1 MENTQQEQINNV
13 ALNNVAAEQ
22 GMIIEKAEVVKL
34 GEWMVTM
41 LITTIPFVNL
51 IMLFV
56 WAFSKGENPNKRNW
70 ARANLIWGAIAIA
83 LMILI
88 FSSMMAFF
96 SSMVNSA
103 AVK

>member
-1 MENTQQEQINNV
+1 MDNTQQEQINHV

-22 GMIIEKAEVVKL
+22 GMIIEKAEVMKL
-34 GEWMVTM
+34 GEWMVTI
-41 LITTIPFVNL
+41 LITMIPFVNL

-70 ARANLIWGAIAIA
+70 ARANLIWGVIVIV
-83 LMILI
+83 LMIFI
-88 FSSMMAFF
+88 FGSMMALL